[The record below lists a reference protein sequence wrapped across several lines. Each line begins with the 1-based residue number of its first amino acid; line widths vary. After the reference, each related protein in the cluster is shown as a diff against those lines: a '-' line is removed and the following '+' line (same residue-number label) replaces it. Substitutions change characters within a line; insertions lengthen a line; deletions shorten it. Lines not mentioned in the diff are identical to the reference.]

1 MEKKLNLL
9 LADLV
14 VEYHKLQNF
23 HWYVKGKSFFTLH
36 GKLEELYNSVNKS
49 IDEVAE
55 NILIIGGK
63 PLGSLKEFLAHSK
76 IKEEEDRYVCGSYI
90 VKEVITDFQYFLNL
104 IKELKI
110 EADEKNEYIISGLMD
125 DLMKEFAKILWML
138 RQSEEEK

>member
-90 VKEVITDFQYFLNL
+90 LKEVITDFQYFLNL

-110 EADEKNEYIISGLMD
+110 EADEKNKYIISGLMD